1 MANLLGLFLGVAI
14 GLFLARRKGGNRMDM
29 AHYAGVFGLIGLIL
43 GTLVGVFLLR
53 G

>member
-1 MANLLGLFLGVAI
+1 MANLLGLLLGAALGFFI
-14 GLFLARRKGGNRMDM
+14 ARRRGGNRMDM

-43 GTLVGVFLLR
+43 GTFVGVFLLS

>member
-1 MANLLGLFLGVAI
+1 MANLLGLFLGVTI
-14 GLFLARRKGGNRMDM
+14 GLFLARRKGGNRLDM

-43 GTLVGVFLLR
+43 GTLVAVFLLR